1 MKGWLVALLLIL
13 LSLESGISLAHKH
26 EDGKLHLDCSLCL
39 FNANQQLEEK
49 PQIEAKHIE
58 LLRLYIDQTF
68 ASYTPYQV
76 FVKHFLSRAPPA

>member
-13 LSLESGISLAHKH
+13 LSLEGGVSLAHKH

-49 PQIEAKHIE
+49 PQIEPKPLE
-58 LLRLYIDQTF
+58 LLRVYIDQTF
-68 ASYTPYQV
+68 KPQKPV
-76 FVKHFLSRAPPA
+76 CLFIDHFYSRAPPA